1 MMIKPISELSE
12 ESKVWMFQANRLL
25 SVSDQQNIAI
35 DVADFLNTWTAHNVD
50 LLAASVLLHDLV
62 LVVAVEEAVTGA
74 SGCSIDK
81 LFRFVKQLEVK
92 YDVHFFDRMRVA
104 YKLKDDIA
112 ESSVADFKK
121 LIEENLVSENTLVL
135 NTLSQ
140 DLKSVR
146 HHLFIPL
153 KESWLNTYLPKLH

>member
-1 MMIKPISELSE
+1 
-12 ESKVWMFQANRLL
+12 
-25 SVSDQQNIAI
+25 
-35 DVADFLNTWTAHNVD
+35 
-50 LLAASVLLHDLV
+50 
-62 LVVAVEEAVTGA
+62 
-74 SGCSIDK
+74 
-81 LFRFVKQLEVK
+81 
-92 YDVHFFDRMRVA
+92 MRVA

-135 NTLSQ
+135 NTLLQ

>member
-1 MMIKPISELSE
+1 MIKPISNLSD
-12 ESKVWMFQANRLL
+12 ESKVWIFQANRLIA
-25 SVSDQQNIAI
+25 VTEQQNIAT

-62 LVVAVEEAVTGA
+62 LVIAVEEAVTGA

-92 YDVHFFDRMRVA
+92 YGVHFFDRMRVA
-104 YKLKDDIA
+104 YKLKEDIA
-112 ESSVADFKK
+112 ESSVADFEK
-121 LIEENLVSENTLVL
+121 LIEENIVSENTLVL
-135 NTLSQ
+135 NTLLQ